1 MKSKPPV
8 TGFVPLAVYM
18 AVINEKVAARDGV
31 LSVSTAVFPY
41 RQYRTSAV
49 GTDHLSIECRQHW
62 HRERQC
68 YWVAVI
74 AENTG

>member
-18 AVINEKVAARDGV
+18 AVVNETVAVREGF

-41 RQYRTSAV
+41 CQYRTSNV
-49 GTDHLSIECRQHW
+49 GTDHLSIECRQHYYW
-62 HRERQC
+62 ERQC
-68 YWVAVI
+68 YWAAAI
-74 AENTG
+74 GENTG